1 VRGKLQANGWFQE
14 GDGEMFSLSQSPSE
28 FETLNL
34 AQYYMDT
41 VENFPQ
47 QEVED
52 PEIVDPLDQDV
63 DP

>member
-14 GDGEMFSLSQSPSE
+14 GDGELFSLSQSPSE
-28 FETLNL
+28 FETLL

-41 VENFPQ
+41 VENFLQ

-52 PEIVDPLDQDV
+52 PEDVDPLDQDV